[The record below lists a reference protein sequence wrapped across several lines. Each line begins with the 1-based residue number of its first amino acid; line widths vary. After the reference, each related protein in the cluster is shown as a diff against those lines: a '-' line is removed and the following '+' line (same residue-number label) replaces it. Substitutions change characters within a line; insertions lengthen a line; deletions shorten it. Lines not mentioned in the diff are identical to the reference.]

1 MFVFHIFLNINQKNS
16 PEGDGKT
23 AVFPLFCRS
32 VVSWFLNDLSTEGRM
47 DHYVLDRY
55 LSGDAEKTA
64 FGLDSCVFQDQSTVI
79 CNALDDKLR
88 LILTNGGQLRE
99 LSLTYYVILTRSHYR
114 FLAKEPDLHCL
125 SMQCYIDESVNV
137 FIWSSICVV
146 ERIIWIPS
154 SP

>member
-99 LSLTYYVILTRSHYR
+99 LSLTYYVILTKSHYR
-114 FLAKEPDLHCL
+114 FLAKDPDLHCL
-125 SMQCYIDESVNV
+125 SMQGYIDESVNV